1 MPKRKDETEKAVIV
15 RVRMDEEIRSKCE
28 KARLAGAHSS
38 DPESAFVGYLV
49 RVGLAKYESCILPA
63 ETSMDEQP
71 LSSLRKS
78 AIS

>member
-1 MPKRKDETEKAVIV
+1 
-15 RVRMDEEIRSKCE
+15 MDQEIRARCE

-49 RVGLAKYESCILPA
+49 RVGLAKYETCILPA

-71 LSSLRKS
+71 MSHPRKS